1 MKMKKTFLLVI
12 LTIVSLGA
20 LAEDRT
26 ERLRDN
32 LFNNPK
38 YVTIVAHRGDWRN
51 HPENSIPAFKSCI
64 DMGIDMIE
72 IDVQRTKDGKL
83 ILMHDRTV
91 DRCTNG
97 KGKIENMTY
106 DEIQKLR
113 LRPQHNAS
121 ATRNHIP
128 TLEEVLVLCKGKIL
142 INIDKGYDYFQQ
154 VYELLEKTGTT
165 DQVIIKS
172 GYSLDKVKK
181 ENGSVLDKVIYMPIV
196 NLNDKNAERSLDEFI
211 SIHPVAIEC
220 CIGKFDANVDRML
233 QKIHDAGIK
242 IWINSI
248 WASLCDGHDD
258 DRAVELGE
266 PDQSWGWILER
277 GGSVIQT
284 DRPQPLL
291 QYLKK
296 HKRHKL
302 K

>member
-1 MKMKKTFLLVI
+1 MKKTFLLVI

-20 LAEDRT
+20 LAEDRA

-97 KGKIENMTY
+97 KGKIEDMTY

-165 DQVIIKS
+165 DQVIVKS
-172 GYSLDKVKK
+172 GYSIDKVKK

-277 GGSVIQT
+277 GGTIIQT

>member
-1 MKMKKTFLLVI
+1 MKKTFLLVI

-20 LAEDRT
+20 LAEDRA

-32 LFNNPK
+32 LFNNPN
-38 YVTIVAHRGDWRN
+38 YVTIAAHRGDWRN

-97 KGKIENMTY
+97 KGKIEDMTY

-211 SIHPVAIEC
+211 SIPPVAIEC

-277 GGSVIQT
+277 GGTIIQT

>member
-1 MKMKKTFLLVI
+1 MKKTFLLVI
-12 LTIVSLGA
+12 LTIISLGA
-20 LAEDRT
+20 LAEDRA

-38 YVTIVAHRGDWRN
+38 YVTIAAHRGDWRN

-97 KGKIENMTY
+97 KGKIEDMTY

-220 CIGKFDANVDRML
+220 CIGKFDANVDHML

-277 GGSVIQT
+277 GGTIIQT

>member
-12 LTIVSLGA
+12 LTIISLGT
-20 LAEDRT
+20 LAEDRA

-38 YVTIVAHRGDWRN
+38 YVTIAAHRGDWRN

-97 KGKIENMTY
+97 KGKIEDMTY

-154 VYELLEKTGTT
+154 VYELLEETGTT

-172 GYSLDKVKK
+172 GTPIDKVKK

-277 GGSVIQT
+277 GGTIIQT

>member
-1 MKMKKTFLLVI
+1 MKKTFLLVI
-12 LTIVSLGA
+12 LTIISLGT
-20 LAEDRT
+20 LAEDRA

-38 YVTIVAHRGDWRN
+38 YVTIAAHRGDWRN

-97 KGKIENMTY
+97 KGKIEDMTY

-172 GYSLDKVKK
+172 GTPIDKVKK

-277 GGSVIQT
+277 GGTIIQT

>member
-1 MKMKKTFLLVI
+1 MKKTFLLVI
-12 LTIVSLGA
+12 LTIVSLGT
-20 LAEDRT
+20 LAEDRA

-97 KGKIENMTY
+97 KGKIEDMTY

-277 GGSVIQT
+277 GGSIIQT

>member
-1 MKMKKTFLLVI
+1 MKKTFLLVI
-12 LTIVSLGA
+12 LTIISLGA
-20 LAEDRT
+20 LAEDRA

-38 YVTIVAHRGDWRN
+38 YVTIAAHRGDWRN

-97 KGKIENMTY
+97 KGKIEDMTY

-277 GGSVIQT
+277 GGTIIQT